1 MVNRNYNSVR
11 RWPIAQIDLNTGEVV
26 KEWISAKEVAYTLG
40 IAYSNL
46 VSAIKKNE
54 KYRGYFWKD

>member
-26 KEWISAKEVAYTLG
+26 KEWIGAKEAAYTLG
-40 IAYSNL
+40 IVYSNL

-54 KYRGYFWKD
+54 KYRGYFWKY